1 MKGAIQSMTNTS
13 YRTIDE
19 LPLVLNVND
28 VAKILGIGRNLAYS
42 LVNSGEIKGL
52 RVGTKIRIPKQA
64 LIDYMAS

>member
-1 MKGAIQSMTNTS
+1 MINTS
-13 YRTIDE
+13 YRTVDE
-19 LPLVLNVND
+19 LPIMLDVKD

>member
-1 MKGAIQSMTNTS
+1 MTNTS
-13 YRTIDE
+13 YRTVEE
-19 LPLVLNVND
+19 LPLMLDIKD
-28 VAKILGIGRNLAYS
+28 VAQILGIGRNLAYS

>member
-1 MKGAIQSMTNTS
+1 MTNTS

-19 LPLVLNVND
+19 LPLVLNVNE

>member
-1 MKGAIQSMTNTS
+1 MTNTS

>member
-1 MKGAIQSMTNTS
+1 MTNTS

-19 LPLVLNVND
+19 LPLMLNVND

>member
-1 MKGAIQSMTNTS
+1 MTNTS

-19 LPLVLNVND
+19 LSLVLNVNE

>member
-1 MKGAIQSMTNTS
+1 MINTS

-19 LPLVLNVND
+19 LPLVLDVKD

>member
-1 MKGAIQSMTNTS
+1 MINTS

>member
-1 MKGAIQSMTNTS
+1 MINTS
-13 YRTIDE
+13 YRTVDE
-19 LPLVLNVND
+19 LPIMLDVKD

-42 LVNSGEIKGL
+42 LINSGEIKGL